1 MSSHFTTTLRFNL
14 NNEEDCEALA
24 YLQGRDRKRYRSYS
38 SAVISAVNDYFSRQE
53 RLADDPFLETRER
66 QEAFLLEV
74 KDTIRESMKSSEV
87 GLGALAALIQS
98 VQPVQTVQKE
108 NTAMSEEA
116 FDTAMDFMSGL

>member
-66 QEAFLLEV
+66 QEAFLQEV
-74 KDTIRESMKSSEV
+74 KDTVRESMKSSEV
-87 GLGALAALIQS
+87 GLGALASLIQS
-98 VQPVQTVQKE
+98 VQPVQKE